1 MISNRVGDAFLW
13 NFCWCL
19 QVCLVFEYMTETL
32 RSLGESATKGM
43 TESVLFTN
51 YLHKFFFTCFLV
63 KKAERQL
70 LEWSLRMQIKCE
82 VYLFFVRFFNP
93 SVNLASFHGF
103 PYKLS
108 VATFGQ

>member
-1 MISNRVGDAFLW
+1 
-13 NFCWCL
+13 
-19 QVCLVFEYMTETL
+19 MTETL

-70 LEWSLRMQIKCE
+70 LE
-82 VYLFFVRFFNP
+82 
-93 SVNLASFHGF
+93 
-103 PYKLS
+103 
-108 VATFGQ
+108 